1 MLPVAALTR
10 ALHSRC
16 FGFVLELCLKPT
28 FFLTNYKT
36 TPLIMHTHLHSLC
49 LGLLLATTTQSLTAA
64 NVTLGDPVP
73 NTYDPVTFDPV
84 EGGLPYRWQVAMAG
98 TDSGT
103 ATRHVGA
110 WSWED
115 NALFNAAAGDPPVGW
130 THTSDWVLLTLNTAS
145 AFTLRLERQAGVAA
159 PSGADPANIAG
170 IDSMFP
176 SFTIYSGVDH
186 TGPDSHTY
194 NNKGNVSW
202 ADGIS
207 YLDHV
212 NNSTLPAVERSWNLP
227 AGVYSIVLGSNA
239 PATDTNRQGY
249 LATFTTTPVPEPSS
263 FALLSLIAGL
273 ATRRKRA

>member
-1 MLPVAALTR
+1 MQ
-10 ALHSRC
+10 
-16 FGFVLELCLKPT
+16 K
-28 FFLTNYKT
+28 
-36 TPLIMHTHLHSLC
+36 HLNA
-49 LGLLLATTTQSLTAA
+49 LGLAWLLATTGTSLTAA

-73 NTYDPVTFDPV
+73 NTYDPTTF
-84 EGGLPYRWQVAMAG
+84 ESINGGLPYRWQVAMAG

-115 NALFNAAAGDPPVGW
+115 NALFNAAAGEPPVGW
-130 THTSDWVLLTLNTAS
+130 THTSDWVLLTLNTA
-145 AFTLRLERQAGVAA
+145 ATFTLRLERQSGVEA

-176 SFTIYSGVDH
+176 SFTLYSGLDH
-186 TGPDSHTY
+186 TGPDFHTY

-202 ADGIS
+202 ADGIT
-207 YLDHV
+207 YLDHL

-227 AGVYSIVLGSNA
+227 AGVYSIALGSNA

-249 LATFTTTPVPEPSS
+249 LATFTTTTIPEPSAV
-263 FALLSLIAGL
+263 ALLSILAGL
-273 ATRRKRA
+273 AIRRKRG